1 MTFTLS
7 YEAPTPLDY
16 FESLVADDA
25 AFPLLE
31 AAASLAQDDAP
42 ALDVQAVLIEIDQ
55 LAAQFKR
62 RVPADAQPLQRLRL
76 LNRFF
81 FQQMGFAGNVN
92 DYHDRRNS
100 YLDAV
105 LRTRRGIPI
114 TLAVL
119 YVEVARQSGLH
130 AEGVSFPGHF
140 LVKLRLRQ
148 GLLPGEVLID
158 PCTGHSLSREE
169 LTERLAPYRRQHALP
184 GDDELPL
191 ALFLQSATPRET
203 LSRMLRNLKEVHR
216 RAQDWPRLL
225 QVQRRLVVLLPEAWE
240 ERRDQGL
247 AYLRLGCR
255 DEAAADL
262 AAYLAHRPDAEDR
275 AAVEERLSALRPA
288 PPPPRLH

>member
-31 AAASLAQDDAP
+31 AAASLAQDDEP
-42 ALDVQAVLIEIDQ
+42 GLDVQAVLVAIDH
-55 LAAQFKR
+55 LAADFKHR
-62 RVPADAQPLQRLRL
+62 IPADAVPLQRLRL

-81 FQQMGFAGNVN
+81 FQKMGFAGNVN
-92 DYHDRRNS
+92 DYYDRRNS
-100 YLDAV
+100 YLGAV

-119 YVEVARQSGLH
+119 YAEVARQSGLV

-148 GLLPGEVLID
+148 GLQPGEVLID
-158 PCTGHSLSREE
+158 PCNGHSLSRED

-191 ALFLQSATPRET
+191 ALFLQSASPRET
-203 LSRMLRNLKEVHR
+203 LARMLRNLKEVHR

-225 QVQRRLVVLLPEAWE
+225 QVQRRLVLLLPESWD

-247 AYLRLGCR
+247 VYLRLNCR
-255 DEAAADL
+255 AEAAADL

-275 AAVEERLSALRPA
+275 ASIEERLKALRSA
-288 PPPPRLH
+288 PPRLH